1 MCSRSSIPVRF
12 TTKQLTLRTTY
23 LATEKKSF
31 LLRIDPQLWAALEKL
46 AASELRSVNGQI
58 EYLLRDAVGKRGLLD
73 VRASGAADA
82 ADEKSVGQEDAGGDA
97 E

>member
-1 MCSRSSIPVRF
+1 M
-12 TTKQLTLRTTY
+12 
-23 LATEKKSF
+23 ATEKKSF

-73 VRASGAADA
+73 VRAAGAADA
-82 ADEKSVGQEDAGGDA
+82 ADEKSAGQEGIGGGDA